1 MRVSMRTMFTLCLVL
16 VIGGLVYFTTLGL
29 MHR

>member
-1 MRVSMRTMFTLCLVL
+1 MFTLCLVVVL
-16 VIGGLVYFTTLGL
+16 SGLVYFTVVGL